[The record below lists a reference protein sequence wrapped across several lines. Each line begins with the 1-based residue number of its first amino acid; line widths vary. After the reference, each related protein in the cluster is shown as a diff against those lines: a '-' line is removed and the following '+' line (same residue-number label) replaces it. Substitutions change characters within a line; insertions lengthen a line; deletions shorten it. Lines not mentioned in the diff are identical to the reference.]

1 MEKCEMKA
9 MVLARFGGP
18 DAFELRDLPVPAPGP
33 RQVRVAVRA
42 TSVNPLDLQIRRGDY
57 EEFVRLPAVIGHD
70 VSGVVDAVG
79 DAVAEFAP
87 GDEVYYTP
95 RIFGGPGSYAERH
108 VADVDLV
115 ARKPR
120 NLTHAEAASLTL
132 VGGTVWE
139 ALITRARVEVGE
151 TVLVHGG
158 AGGVGVVAIQ
168 LARAIGARV
177 LTTCRA
183 ADADFVRGLG
193 ADAAIDFESE
203 DPLDAV
209 LRLTDGR
216 GADVVLDT
224 LGGDTLSRSPRALA
238 PLGRVV
244 TLVDLATPQNLI
256 DAWGKN
262 ATYHFVFTRQNR
274 GKLDALTALVERG
287 LIRPVVAAVLSLDEI
302 PKAHGLLEGGLGRA
316 GIRGKI
322 AIEVAP

>member
-1 MEKCEMKA
+1 MKA

-18 DAFELRDLPVPAPGP
+18 DAFELRDVPVPAPGP

-57 EEFVRLPAVIGHD
+57 QDLVDLPAVIGHD
-70 VSGVVDAVG
+70 VSGVVEAVG
-79 DAVAEFAP
+79 DGVTEFVP

-108 VADVDLV
+108 VADADLV

-139 ALITRARVEVGE
+139 ALVTRARVEVGE

-158 AGGVGVVAIQ
+158 AGGVGAVAVQ
-168 LARAIGARV
+168 LAHACGARV

-193 ADAAIDFESE
+193 AAEAIDFEA
-203 DPLDAV
+203 DDHLDAV

-224 LGGDTLSRSPRALA
+224 VGGDTLTRAPRALA

-244 TLVDLATPQNLI
+244 TLVDLATPQNLVE
-256 DAWGKN
+256 AWGKN

-274 GKLDALTALVERG
+274 GKLDAFTALVERG
-287 LIRPVVAAVLSLDEI
+287 LVRPVVGAVLPLGEI
-302 PKAHGLLEGGLGRA
+302 PRAHELLEGGLRRA